1 MRTTELAI
9 IGAGVAGLTA
19 AAEAAR
25 LGLQVLVIERL
36 GAGGQVMTV
45 DAIDGMPG
53 FEDGVSGDELGP
65 ALQERAEGAGAEF
78 LLGEVQS
85 LATADGRQLLQLDDE
100 TIAAHAVLVAAG
112 SRRRRLGVPGEDRLL
127 GRGVST
133 CASCDGPLFRGRAVV
148 VVGGGD
154 SAFGEA
160 AVLARQV
167 GRVYVVFAGD
177 RPHARTDRVERL
189 LALPNVELIGG
200 TRVDAILGETTVTGV
215 SLQRAAGTV
224 AQVLQADA
232 VFVYAG
238 LQPDT
243 HFLGDV
249 LARDAAG
256 RIVTDAA
263 LCSTRPGVYAA
274 GDVRAGNSCLLAAA
288 ADDGTAAAKSIHHHL
303 RVVPP
308 EGDRR

>member
-36 GAGGQVMTV
+36 GSGGQVMTV
-45 DAIDGMPG
+45 EAIDGMPG

-85 LATADGRQLLQLDDE
+85 LATIEDRHLLQLDDE
-100 TIAAHAVLVAAG
+100 TVAARAVLVAAG
-112 SRRRRLGVPGEDRLL
+112 SRRRRLGVPGEDRLQ

-133 CASCDGPLFRGRAVV
+133 CASCDGPLFKGRTVV

-154 SAFGEA
+154 SAIGEA
-160 AVLARQV
+160 AVLARHAGQV
-167 GRVYVVFAGD
+167 SVVFAED
-177 RPHARTDRVERL
+177 RPHARADRIEGL
-189 LALPNVELIGG
+189 MALPNVALIGG
-200 TRVDAILGETTVTGV
+200 ARVDAILGENTVTGV

-232 VFVYAG
+232 VFIYAG
-238 LQPDT
+238 LQPDS
-243 HFLGDV
+243 HFLGDA
-249 LARDAAG
+249 LERDATG

-263 LCSTRPGVYAA
+263 QCSSRPGVYAA
-274 GDVRAGNSCLLAAA
+274 GDVRAGNPWLLAAA
-288 ADDGTAAAKSIHHHL
+288 AADGAAAALSIHHHL
-303 RVVPP
+303 RVAPP